1 MSKKISLEEI
11 KDNPYFWYFYIK
23 CFRGFDDKNELNL
36 DEALAVIDI
45 DEDELSKWEKNF
57 LANLNDE
64 NISFV
69 TGELNAE
76 MSFQIEFRE
85 NEIVFFLNEVYI
97 GNLGGHFEAWF
108 LTWDELLAFDK
119 YPSLFL
125 LLLPMTGVELQQTEL
140 AKELIKKKL
149 QNIDVFEKN
158 AAYITYCIVNGLV
171 MEQPFVNSEIGL
183 INNQNHSVRNIEKYP
198 DYKEDVKELNVTLRK
213 FVETGR

>member
-1 MSKKISLEEI
+1 
-11 KDNPYFWYFYIK
+11 
-23 CFRGFDDKNELNL
+23 
-36 DEALAVIDI
+36 
-45 DEDELSKWEKNF
+45 
-57 LANLNDE
+57 
-64 NISFV
+64 
-69 TGELNAE
+69 

-158 AAYITYCIVNGLV
+158 ATYITYCIVNGLV

-183 INNQNHSVRNIEKYP
+183 INSQNHSVRNIEEYP

-213 FVETGR
+213 FVETER